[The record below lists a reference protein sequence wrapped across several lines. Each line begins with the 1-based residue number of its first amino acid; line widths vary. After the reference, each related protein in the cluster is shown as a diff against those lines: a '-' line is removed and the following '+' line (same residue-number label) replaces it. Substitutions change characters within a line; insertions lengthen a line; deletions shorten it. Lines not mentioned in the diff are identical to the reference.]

1 MVKVKRLSNGTFNIR
16 AVSKDLK
23 KQQLS
28 RDLEK
33 LKADIY
39 YLSETKIQKKS

>member
-1 MVKVKRLSNGTFNIR
+1 MRYYGIGTFNIHGL
-16 AVSKDLK
+16 SKDLK

-33 LKADIY
+33 LKADICCF
-39 YLSETKIQKKS
+39 

>member
-1 MVKVKRLSNGTFNIR
+1 MVKVKRLSNVTFNVR
-16 AVSKDLK
+16 AVCKDLK

-33 LKADIY
+33 LKVDIY
-39 YLSETKIQKKS
+39 YLSETKIQKRS

>member
-1 MVKVKRLSNGTFNIR
+1 MVKVKRLSNGTFNVH

-33 LKADIY
+33 LKVDIY
-39 YLSETKIQKKS
+39 YL